1 MNHSV
6 RAAAAA
12 VVALSAVL
20 VVSGCTSG
28 GSGSGAAGAPSS
40 SAVVASATPA
50 PSASSAGAGPSASP
64 TAGTGS
70 SPSPSPRPGSG
81 THAPVK
87 ASPSPTVPAGCRNLG
102 ATAAAKAVV
111 ITTYQS
117 RFPYLTHI
125 ETVPGSFYLGV
136 CGGTEYALT
145 QFRST
150 PGASEQQLVAMQ
162 DEGSARKVF
171 EMTGGAGWRY
181 VSSDTFPGTPGC
193 VAPVP
198 TLLAKAWGNCP

>member
-6 RAAAAA
+6 RGAAAAA
-12 VVALSAVL
+12 VALAAVL

-40 SAVVASATPA
+40 SAVVASVAPV
-50 PSASSAGAGPSASP
+50 PSASSAGAGPSVSP
-64 TAGTGS
+64 TVSTGS
-70 SPSPSPRPGSG
+70 RPSPGPGGG
-81 THAPVK
+81 TRAPVK
-87 ASPSPTVPAGCRNLG
+87 ASPPPTVPAGCRNLG

-111 ITTYQS
+111 ITAYQS
-117 RFPYLTHI
+117 RFPYLTRI

-171 EMTGGAGWRY
+171 AMTGGTGWRY